1 VGGGTVDAA
10 AFRGQVLVVN
20 LWYAGCVPCREEAPA
35 LAALARSD
43 PQHVAVVGANTVD
56 TEAGARRFMAEYDV
70 PYPNVLDARDAP
82 VRTALQR
89 SITANATPTTVI
101 LDPDG
106 RVAARILGAATS
118 TQLSA
123 AVAAAS

>member
-1 VGGGTVDAA
+1 VRNHRRGG
-10 AFRGQVLVVN
+10 
-20 LWYAGCVPCREEAPA
+20 VP
-35 LAALARSD
+35 
-43 PQHVAVVGANTVD
+43 
-56 TEAGARRFMAEYDV
+56 ARRFVAQHDV

-101 LDPDG
+101 LDQDG

-118 TQLSA
+118 TQPITA
-123 AVAAAS
+123 IAAAS